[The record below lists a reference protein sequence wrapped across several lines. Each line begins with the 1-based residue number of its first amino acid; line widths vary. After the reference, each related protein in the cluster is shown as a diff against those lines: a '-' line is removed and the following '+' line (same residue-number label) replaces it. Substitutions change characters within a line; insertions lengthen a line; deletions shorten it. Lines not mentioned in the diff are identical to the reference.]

1 MTELLSLVEQELNR
15 SHETCRYKIPHHRY
29 ELVAKLREQGCVSSE
44 LTDESGILIEA
55 SPRGKLKS
63 LLKDYIN

>member
-1 MTELLSLVEQELNR
+1 MSELLCLIEQELSR
-15 SHETCRYKIPHHRY
+15 RIETGCYKIPHHRY

-44 LTDESGILIEA
+44 ITDESGIEIVA

-63 LLKDYIN
+63 LLIEFIT